1 MTFTEEFGY
10 LGHSILTHSPFYP
23 HPCLHVVDA
32 HRPPY
37 MIPKWRGCSCSYPFL
52 WDQKCFIPTLSL
64 EDPQEQ
70 MTVRDSVDITTGVY
84 TMTFRVGQCSV
95 SLAQRWAFAPDP
107 LPLPHVLG
115 VENTSL
121 GGSLSKWRTPSLN
134 FINFTT
140 FSCSK
145 VRCYQVLKLIIF
157 LKAKAC

>member
-1 MTFTEEFGY
+1 MALQLLAEAIIPALRKALGGLHTFDLVDTVSNDFTEEFGY
-10 LGHSILTHSPFYP
+10 LGHSILIHSPFYP

-37 MIPKWRGCSCSYPFL
+37 MVPKWRGCSCSYPFL

-121 GGSLSKWRTPSLN
+121 GGSLSK
-134 FINFTT
+134 
-140 FSCSK
+140 
-145 VRCYQVLKLIIF
+145 
-157 LKAKAC
+157 